1 VGSDDEEFM
10 ISDFRGMFLSFTRL
24 VRIGILTTVV
34 LLTGSAF
41 AQHTVRI
48 VAQKTG
54 TFAWELDVIRAHE
67 LDKHANLTIE
77 TLELAS
83 PEAGKVALRGGSADV
98 IVSDWTW
105 VSRERALGARLVFQ
119 PYSSALGAIM
129 VSQASPIVKLI
140 DLRGRKLAVA
150 GGPIDK
156 SWLFLRAALMR
167 DGVDLKTQA
176 TIVYGAPTLLAEKTL
191 QGEIDATLNYW
202 NICVSLEARGLRRL
216 ADVADILPKLGVT
229 GHPAMIGYVFDDDWA
244 TAHQAALTRFLDV
257 SMKAKDI
264 LASSDAEWE
273 RIAPAV
279 GTKDPAT
286 LKLYRDHY
294 RAGIP
299 RRPIEQ
305 DEADARALYGVLAE
319 LGGSTLVGPAKE
331 LAPGTFYRAR
341 PRS

>member
-1 VGSDDEEFM
+1 M

-24 VRIGILTTVV
+24 VRIGILATVV

-41 AQHTVRI
+41 AQHTVRV

-67 LDKHANLTIE
+67 LDKQANLTIE

-119 PYSSALGAIM
+119 PYSTALGAIM
-129 VSQASPIVKLI
+129 VSQASPIAKLI

-176 TIVYGAPTLLAEKTL
+176 TIVYGAPMLLAEKTL

-202 NICVSLEARGLRRL
+202 NVCVGLEARGLRRL
-216 ADVADILPKLGVT
+216 ADVADLLPKLGVE

-244 TAHQAALTRFLDV
+244 TVHQAALTRFLDV